1 MDLAYFAQVTGLAAL
16 AVVVV
21 QQILKA
27 RIVPLSFANRAP
39 VLTNVVLSFIASLV
53 VTWET
58 ALTLTTPAGWV
69 AYVLLVSVVSAIT
82 YNNTIRNSSTIRA
95 TEGEAN

>member
-27 RIVPLSFANRAP
+27 RIVPVVFANRAP
-39 VLTNVVLSFIASLV
+39 VLTNVLLSIVASV
-53 VTWET
+53 VVSWQT
-58 ALTLTTPAGWV
+58 ALTITTPAGWL
-69 AYVLLVSVVSAIT
+69 AYTLLVSVVSAIT
-82 YNNTIRNSSTIRA
+82 YNNTIRNSAAIRS
-95 TEGEAN
+95 TEGE